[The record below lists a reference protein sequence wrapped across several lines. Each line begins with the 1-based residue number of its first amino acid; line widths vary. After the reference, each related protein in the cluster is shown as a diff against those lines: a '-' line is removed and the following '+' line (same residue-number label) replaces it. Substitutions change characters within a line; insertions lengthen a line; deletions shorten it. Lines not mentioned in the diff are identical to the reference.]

1 MGPEAREPAGAP
13 ERESPGKPDDRPGV
27 LVVDDEHLVRIMV
40 RMGLE
45 RNGFAVW
52 LASSGLEA
60 IEVYRTHRERIAVI
74 LLDVRMPGLDGAQ
87 TLDALR
93 ELNPAVPACFMT
105 GDGGNY
111 AVEELIRRG
120 ASYVIDKPF
129 VLNDLAQLL
138 RQLADGR

>member
-1 MGPEAREPAGAP
+1 MGPEVHEPHDAP
-13 ERESPGKPDDRPGV
+13 GRVSPGEPDDRFGV
-27 LVVDDEHLVRIMV
+27 LVVDDDHLVRILV

-52 LASSGLEA
+52 LASNGLEA
-60 IEVYRTHRERIAVI
+60 IEVYRTHRERIAVV
-74 LLDVRMPGLDGAQ
+74 LLDVRMPDLDGPH

-105 GDGGNY
+105 GDVGDY
-111 AVEELIRRG
+111 APEDLIRRG

-129 VLNDLAQLL
+129 VLNDLARLL
-138 RQLADGR
+138 RQVADGR